1 MSHAHHVTALVHAKS
16 LHMQNNN
23 QSQNRK
29 NTKFRTSIIF
39 LNLKWYLNVLDCLLV
54 NQLDLNIYIAKGHSS
69 MMNGIDPCSELVVEL
84 PITLKLVPKERK
96 FVLIIVMLTATGVH
110 VQMYLV
116 PPHITDSS
124 NQECQQDQPI
134 TSIHKSWD

>member
-1 MSHAHHVTALVHAKS
+1 
-16 LHMQNNN
+16 
-23 QSQNRK
+23 
-29 NTKFRTSIIF
+29 
-39 LNLKWYLNVLDCLLV
+39 VLDCLLV

-134 TSIHKSWD
+134 TSIHKS